1 MLETFAGRAYLI
13 CCDAR
18 TGSNLLA
25 TTLRAVGRAGWPL
38 EYFSR
43 SEIDKPWLRAELRIP
58 DGAPFTGF
66 PGWRDYILRA
76 GSQAGGVFAAS
87 VHYWQLGDCVET
99 FRAPGADPAS
109 PPLVVLRGFFPDL
122 RLVWLRRHNL
132 VAQAISH
139 YVAIS
144 TDIWDSRPG
153 GARPGESDRGA
164 AYDFDKIDDQVTSVL
179 AATQGWRETLAGA
192 EAITLPLFYEE
203 LAADLAGAVRRVFA
217 HVGFDLG
224 EALIPSTGLQ
234 KQAGAWSLEMEQR
247 YREERRA
254 RGLGAVGDEAAAGV
268 TAADPQSG

>member
-1 MLETFAGRAYLI
+1 VVETFAGRAYLV

-25 TTLRAVGRAGWPL
+25 DTLRATGRAGKPF

-43 SEIDKPWLRAELRIP
+43 GEIDKPWLRAELRVP
-58 DGAPFTGF
+58 EGAPFTGF
-66 PGWRDYILRA
+66 ADWRDYILRA
-76 GSQAGGVFAAS
+76 GSEMGGVFAAS
-87 VHYWQLGDCVET
+87 VHYWQLGECIGT
-99 FRAPGADPAS
+99 FRAPGTDPAT
-109 PPLVVLRGFFPDL
+109 PPLVVLRGFFPEL

-144 TDIWDSRPG
+144 TNIWDSRPA

-164 AYDFDKIDDQVTSVL
+164 AYDFDKIDHQVTSAL

-192 EAITLPLFYEE
+192 EAITLPLSYEE
-203 LAADLAGAVRRVFA
+203 LAVDLAGAVRRVFA
-217 HVGFDLG
+217 HVGLDFG
-224 EALIPSTGLQ
+224 EAPIPSTVLQ
-234 KQAGAWSLEMEQR
+234 KQAGAWSLEMERR

-254 RGLGAVGDEAAAGV
+254 RGLGAVGDEAAAG
-268 TAADPQSG
+268 